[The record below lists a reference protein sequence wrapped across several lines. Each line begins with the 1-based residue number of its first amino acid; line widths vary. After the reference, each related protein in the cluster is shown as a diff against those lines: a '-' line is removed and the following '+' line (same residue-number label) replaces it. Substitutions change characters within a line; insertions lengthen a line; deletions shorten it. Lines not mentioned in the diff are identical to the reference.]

1 MNNKIWKE
9 LLQRKCEKFLIQEI
23 IHINII
29 YKYATIITIIGA
41 SSVNFYYTYNSSV

>member
-29 YKYATIITIIGA
+29 YKYATIIGA